1 MKALFP
7 SEPLRRRFLRAV
19 GASTARAAIASLL
32 PLGALEAMAQDKR
45 RASRRR
51 T

>member
-7 SEPLRRRFLRAV
+7 KDAERRRFLRAV
-19 GASTARAAIASLL
+19 GANAAMAAIASVF
-32 PLGALEAMAQDKR
+32 PLGALEAMAQEKGS
-45 RASRRR
+45 SRRR